1 MIITS
6 FLLLANL
13 AGGGTPPQ
21 HLAYAPAPPP
31 PVTVS
36 FSDAAQP
43 STLLAAAGGIAWF
56 ADRAAR
62 GLVAW
67 DSRAGV
73 ARTVALPDQ
82 GGAPGHPR
90 PLLLAPFPGGL
101 WLWDVAGER
110 GFVWYDDSWRGPL
123 KVAGKAASLTA
134 LADGSAVVNTPA
146 HPAGSFAILDRSGA
160 LKARF
165 GSPPAAQPPELAAYY
180 DTWVLCAVENG
191 FVAAGRFL
199 PRLVHYRPD
208 GTKVWERIPQESGLA
223 ALERLRVERL
233 QRLAKDCTS
242 GCIEAEL
249 VEFASLGQG
258 FADGSFAVVFS
269 RRARLDWF
277 ARDGQWRRAARLDL
291 PASAVLDPVGVAV
304 LGEELFLSVNGS
316 LTRLQ
321 AGAAFGGRVVDPD
334 LAPIGGAEVTLARG
348 EVREFE
354 TRTGEDGTFAVPAD
368 FADLSAAVQVRAE
381 GYLPWR
387 RTGVVR
393 ELTAEEIVLEPE
405 PVVCVRAVERGSGA
419 PVRRFFLTVAR
430 LAEGVEAAEY
440 RAGPPPTLVEDEE
453 GRGCLPAQWAPPL
466 QVRVCAEGFA
476 CTRRRLL
483 TGGEV
488 KVELDPEAH
497 LEVRVRNGEG
507 RPVAGAEVQV
517 LAAAEAR
524 RRPRI
529 SDEAPAL
536 TDATGVATFAGRQ
549 EGDYLLE
556 VSAQGFLPWQ
566 SLHRL
571 EAGRNRRE
579 VTLEEGSEVAF
590 AVKEDSGEPVV
601 GARVWVQASQ
611 DPNQVSESR
620 QCSTDE
626 GGRCRVAALPSG
638 PARVLVRVGDE
649 REAAEHF
656 HIPSPGEVQVT
667 LPASGRLEGEVI
679 GAHHYPGAE
688 LEIVAQ
694 QARYAASMLL
704 DAAGH
709 FSFHRL
715 NVGHTL
721 VEAVVHDPLAGGHW
735 VLASERVEVGRER
748 RHLRLQLP
756 PPLRLEGRVT
766 VAGGGCGACALIFT
780 LESDPRTGW
789 TASTAPDGTYQALL
803 ARPGSYLV
811 RISDADTGRSAV
823 RRLSVSGHQRW
834 DVEVGG
840 AILVGSVVAAATQE
854 GVAAASVRVFDGGGQ
869 LVASA
874 ITSSAGTFR
883 FTDLPAGEATV
894 VAEANGAQGR
904 RRVRLGSEAQ
914 QVVVELSW
922 QGELLLHLVHGS
934 SGAPVAGVVRGVVLP
949 PAGAAW
955 TFAHPLMPGE
965 PLRLPAFGEGQHAVV
980 VRPDRPLGRTTI
992 HLAPRSEV
1000 TTAALWP
1007 PAVVEVLLPPG
1018 ERGSLEV
1025 VRFDGRPVAI
1035 QDSYPFFMVE
1045 GNGMLVVTVP
1055 PGQYEVV
1062 VRGDRPAKAQRTAV
1076 ALNPLQRVT
1085 ITVGWQ

>member
-1 MIITS
+1 MVITP

-21 HLAYAPAPPP
+21 HFVYAPAPPP

-36 FSDAAQP
+36 FADAAQP

-56 ADRAAR
+56 VDRAAR
-62 GLVAW
+62 GMVAW

-73 ARTVALPDQ
+73 ARTVALPDE
-82 GGAPGHPR
+82 GRAPGHPR
-90 PLLLAPFPGGL
+90 ALLLAPFPGGV
-101 WLWDVAGER
+101 WLWDVPGER
-110 GFVWYDDSWRGPL
+110 GFVWYGDRWHGPFA
-123 KVAGKAASLTA
+123 VAGKAASLTA
-134 LADGSAVVNTPA
+134 LKDGSAVVNTPA
-146 HPAGSFAILDRSGA
+146 HPAGSFAILDRTGA
-160 LKARF
+160 LKVRF
-165 GSPPAAQPPELAAYY
+165 GSPPPARPAELAAYY
-180 DTWVLCAVENG
+180 DTWVVCAVTEG
-191 FVAAGRFL
+191 FVAAGRYL
-199 PRLVHYRPD
+199 PRLVKYRLD
-208 GTKVWERIPQESGLA
+208 GTRVWERIPQESGLA

-233 QRLAKDCTS
+233 QRLAKNCTS

-258 FADGSFAVVFS
+258 FADGSFALVFS

-277 ARDGQWRRAARLDL
+277 ALDGQWQRAARLDL
-291 PASAVLDPVGVAV
+291 PAAAVLDPVGVAV
-304 LGEELFLSVNGS
+304 LDDELFLGVNGT
-316 LTRLQ
+316 LTRLR
-321 AGAAFGGRVVDPD
+321 AGAALGGRVVDPD
-334 LAPIGGAEVTLARG
+334 LAPVPAAEVTVARG
-348 EVREFE
+348 EVKEFQ
-354 TRTGEDGTFAVPAD
+354 TRTSEDGTFAVPAD
-368 FADLSAAVQVRAE
+368 FADLSATVEVRAE

-387 RTGVVR
+387 RSGVVR
-393 ELTAEEIVLEPE
+393 QLTAEEIVLEPE

-466 QVRVCAEGFA
+466 HVRVCAEGFA
-476 CTRRRLL
+476 CTRQRLL

-497 LEVRVRNGEG
+497 LVVEVRDGEG
-507 RPVAGAEVQV
+507 RPVAGAEVQL

-529 SDEAPAL
+529 SDQAPVL

-556 VSAQGFLPWQ
+556 LSAHGFLPWH
-566 SLHRL
+566 SLQRL
-571 EAGRNRRE
+571 EAGKNRRE
-579 VTLEEGSEVAF
+579 VTLETGSAVAF
-590 AVKEDSGEPVV
+590 AVREDSGEPVV
-601 GARVWVQASQ
+601 GAHVWVQASG
-611 DPNQVSESR
+611 DPNQGSDSR

-626 GGRCRVAALPSG
+626 HGRCRVAALPPG
-638 PARVLVRVGDE
+638 PARVFVRAADE

-656 HIPSPGEVQVT
+656 HIPSAGEVKVT

-679 GAHHYPGAE
+679 GAHHYLGAE
-688 LEIVAQ
+688 LGIVAQ
-694 QARYAASMLL
+694 QANYAATSSLGP
-704 DAAGH
+704 DGH
-709 FSFHRL
+709 FVFPKL
-715 NVGHTL
+715 KEGHIL
-721 VEAVVHDPLAGGHW
+721 VKAVASDPRAGGDW

-748 RHLRLQLP
+748 RYLRLQLP

-766 VAGGGCGACALIFT
+766 VAERGCGACALVFT
-780 LESDPRTGW
+780 LESDPHTGW
-789 TASTAPDGTYQALL
+789 TAHTAPDGTYQALL

-823 RRLSVSGHQRW
+823 RRLSVSGPRRW

-840 AILVGSVVAAATQE
+840 AVLEGSVVTASTQE
-854 GVAAASVRVFDGGGQ
+854 GVPGASVRVFDGGGQ

-894 VAEANGAQGR
+894 VAEANGAQGQ
-904 RRVRLGSEAQ
+904 RRVRLGSAAQ
-914 QVVVELSW
+914 QVVVELSS

-934 SGAPVAGVVRGVVLP
+934 TGAPVTGLVRGVVLP

-955 TFAHPLMPGE
+955 TFAQPLLPGE

-980 VRPDRPLGRTTI
+980 LRPDRPLGRTTV
-992 HLAPRSEV
+992 HLTPRRGV
-1000 TTAALWP
+1000 ATVALWP
-1007 PAVVEVLLPPG
+1007 AAVVEVLLPPG
-1018 ERGSLEV
+1018 ERGSLEI
-1025 VRFDGRPVAI
+1025 RSFDGSPVAV
-1035 QDSYPFFMVE
+1035 QDSYPFFTLE
-1045 GNGMLVVTVP
+1045 GTGMLVVTVP
-1055 PGQYEVV
+1055 PGQYQAV
-1062 VRGDRPAKAQRTAV
+1062 VRGDRSAKMQRTTV